1 MQPESGPIRSHLVP
15 EFDTVLLLFLQ
26 EQRKRHGKDLLTA
39 YTTLVGLNH
48 LTCGHYQPGPR
59 CTGLLL
65 GYRRWDYLSLS
76 SMYLPFAVT
85 GPKADLL
92 LEFFNDPFRSKEH
105 TLNYHSYAKAIEE
118 CISYALNDFLIEY
131 VHALNVITAGVDGFV
146 S

>member
-1 MQPESGPIRSHLVP
+1 
-15 EFDTVLLLFLQ
+15 
-26 EQRKRHGKDLLTA
+26 
-39 YTTLVGLNH
+39 
-48 LTCGHYQPGPR
+48 
-59 CTGLLL
+59 
-65 GYRRWDYLSLS
+65 
-76 SMYLPFAVT
+76 MYLPFAVT